1 VVLDRVVQGL
11 GHHARGP
18 HLEHAARRPVLVVEL
33 EPDQR
38 RVAIGAD
45 GVAATLVLALVP
57 ARILVA
63 DRPVVGPVVLPRTQF
78 SHRSC
83 SSSAP
88 RSTWERQSFASLGML
103 SSAPAAHP
111 WDTSGQANYMCGH
124 RRATVAAAIYS
135 NQQPA
140 RW

>member
-1 VVLDRVVQGL
+1 MHPLVKLRIPRSSPHSRQHLRHVRRGGGLAVGGRHARTVGVVLDRVVQ
-11 GHHARGP
+11 
-18 HLEHAARRPVLVVEL
+18 
-33 EPDQR
+33 
-38 RVAIGAD
+38 
-45 GVAATLVLALVP
+45 VP
-57 ARILVA
+57 
-63 DRPVVGPVVLPRTQF
+63 
-78 SHRSC
+78 
-83 SSSAP
+83 SAP

-111 WDTSGQANYMCGH
+111 WATSGQANYMCGH